1 MSIAFLLEYEPGSIL
16 HEFISA
22 VAYSSAPMIKAYMR
36 IGRFEVQDDE
46 DLLAQIP
53 AVLEKACTVFSEQHR
68 GSPEACS
75 FLDLA
80 NTTFVHAV
88 SFFLFVMLAAL
99 PLQHI
104 HLIMRI
110 VIHHVSPYNED
121 RI

>member
-1 MSIAFLLEYEPGSIL
+1 
-16 HEFISA
+16 
-22 VAYSSAPMIKAYMR
+22 MIKAYMR
-36 IGRFEVQDDE
+36 IGRFEVQHDE

-68 GSPEACS
+68 GSPEAYS

-80 NTTFVHAV
+80 NTMFVHAV

-121 RI
+121 RICQSFSEHILWHFKQITISFTCTEGH